1 MSKLERER
9 LHWKHKL
16 VPELVRLAWP
26 ISVSMLSHSVM
37 SLADTLFVGWLG
49 ASALAAVGLG
59 GVATF
64 TLFCFGWGLMRAVKV
79 LVSQCSGAGEHGL
92 VPAYIGAGVGL
103 ALAVGALMAAG
114 GWLLSIPLPAVASD
128 EQAGELGAAYFRVRV
143 LGAPLF
149 LLAGALS
156 EARQGLGD
164 SRSPML
170 AEVVA
175 NGVNVALDPLFVFVL
190 GLGVPGAAWATLC
203 AYVVSAGLMLRVQ
216 LRRGPAPSM
225 PGRAALRDVLR
236 MGLPLGVQFVL
247 EVGSFAVL
255 VAILARVSAVD
266 LAAHQVALQLVHFSF
281 LPALALGE
289 AASVLIGQAVGAG
302 EDNLVRRVAG
312 RALWLAAAYT
322 GACAVAFVAAA
333 EAFARCFSE
342 DPAVVA
348 LTVRLLYVAAA
359 FQVFD
364 GANIIARCA
373 LRGAGDVRY
382 AAVVSVVVAW
392 VCTPPLTW
400 WLGVEL
406 GYGAVGGWL
415 GIFVEIVVG
424 VGLLWHRLERG
435 RWQSAARRSREALTS
450 RRREAASASPQPAA
464 AG

>member
-1 MSKLERER
+1 MNKLEREK

-37 SLADTLFVGWLG
+37 SLADTLFVGRLG

-92 VPAYIGAGVGL
+92 VPAYVGAGIGL
-103 ALAVGALMAAG
+103 ALIVGAVMAAA
-114 GWLLSIPLPAVASD
+114 GWLLAVPLPAVATD
-128 EQAGELGAAYFRVRV
+128 ETAGELGAAYLRVRV

-149 LLAGALS
+149 LLAGALG

-164 SRSPML
+164 ARAPMV
-170 AEVVA
+170 AEVLA
-175 NGVNVALDPLFVFVL
+175 NGVNVALDPFFIFVL

-203 AYVVSAGLMLRVQ
+203 AYVVSAGLMLHVQ
-216 LRRGPAPSM
+216 LRQGPAPTV
-225 PGRAALRDVLR
+225 PGRAAVKDVLC
-236 MGLPLGVQFVL
+236 MGLPLGIQFVL

-302 EDNLVRRVAG
+302 EDHLVRRVAS
-312 RALWLAAAYT
+312 RALLLAVAYT

-333 EAFARCFSE
+333 ETFARGFS
-342 DPAVVA
+342 DQPAVVA

-364 GANIIARCA
+364 GANIVARCA

-382 AAVVSVVVAW
+382 AAVVSVAVAW

-415 GIFVEIVVG
+415 GIFAEIVVG

-435 RWQSAARRSREALTS
+435 RWQRAAQRSREALTS
-450 RRREAASASPQPAA
+450 RKEALRATPQPAA

>member
-1 MSKLERER
+1 MNKLESQR

-26 ISVSMLSHSVM
+26 ISVSMLSHSAM
-37 SLADTLFVGWLG
+37 SLADTLFVGRLG
-49 ASALAAVGLG
+49 ASALGAVGLG

-92 VPAYIGAGVGL
+92 VPATIGAGVS
-103 ALAVGALMAAG
+103 LAVVVGAAMAVG

-128 EQAGELGAAYFRVRV
+128 ETAGALASSYFRVRV

-164 SRSPML
+164 ARTPMV
-170 AEVVA
+170 AEVLA
-175 NGVNVALDPLFVFVL
+175 NAVNVVLDPCFIFVL
-190 GLGVPGAAWATLC
+190 GFGVPGAAWATLC
-203 AYVVSAGLMLRVQ
+203 AYAVSACLMLRVQ
-216 LRRGPAPSM
+216 LRRGPRPTAPSWTTVKH
-225 PGRAALRDVLR
+225 VLEV
-236 MGLPLGVQFVL
+236 GLPLGVQFVL

-255 VAILARVSAVD
+255 VAILARAGAVD

-289 AASVLIGQAVGAG
+289 AASVLIGNAVGAG
-302 EDNLVRRVAG
+302 QDDLVRRVAK
-312 RALWLAAAYT
+312 RALLLAVAYT
-322 GACAVAFVAAA
+322 GTCAVAFVAAG
-333 EAFARCFSE
+333 ESFARWFSD
-342 DPAVVA
+342 DPEVVA
-348 LTVRLLYVAAA
+348 LTVRLLYVAAG

-364 GANIIARCA
+364 AANIVSRCA

-382 AAVVSVVVAW
+382 AAVVSVAVAW
-392 VCTPPLTW
+392 ICTPPLTW
-400 WLGVEL
+400 YLGVEL

-415 GIFVEIVVG
+415 GIFAEIVVG
-424 VGLLWHRLERG
+424 VGLFWHRLERG
-435 RWQSAARRSREALTS
+435 HWQQAARKSREALKS
-450 RRREAASASPQPAA
+450 RRAARRNAPQPAV